1 MPALVKTVLTCR
13 GRVDRQLCRCTF
25 PGDKRGHLPHN
36 LFHVYNMRV
45 FDSTAYVFMPKAKT
59 SNLESRVP
67 TMPTMGYNRLAKA
80 RRHGG
85 LQLTV
90 NGYRILLDDN
100 HIEVSQDVTLNNAWA
115 AV

>member
-1 MPALVKTVLTCR
+1 
-13 GRVDRQLCRCTF
+13 
-25 PGDKRGHLPHN
+25 
-36 LFHVYNMRV
+36 
-45 FDSTAYVFMPKAKT
+45 
-59 SNLESRVP
+59 
-67 TMPTMGYNRLAKA
+67 MPTMGYNRLAKA